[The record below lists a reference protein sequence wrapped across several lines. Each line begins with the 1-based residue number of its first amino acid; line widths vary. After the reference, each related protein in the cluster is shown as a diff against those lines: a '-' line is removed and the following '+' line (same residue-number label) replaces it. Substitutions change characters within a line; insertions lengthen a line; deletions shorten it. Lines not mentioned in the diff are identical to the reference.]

1 MNTTYAPAELAAMAE
16 VALDQGDCERAAALA
31 VEAAHAAFQAAERV
45 AKIDRRGEL
54 ADSVLGLLPLGTG
67 NDFARSMDLPL
78 DVTEAARVLVQGEVR
93 PVDLLTDDA
102 GGIVVN
108 NVHIGA
114 GAQASRRGARW
125 KKRLGSIGVGKLN
138 LGKLGYPI
146 GAIQASFMPPS
157 VRLRVE
163 VDGDVVNDLDQP
175 TLMVA
180 VGNGTSVGGGAEL
193 TPEAD
198 AEDGRADVM
207 ISRSVGPIARFAYVV
222 HLARAEHGERE
233 DVRYLRGRQIRVSG
247 EEFYASADGEID
259 GPLRQREWTVHPGAY
274 SMILP

>member
-1 MNTTYAPAELAAMAE
+1 M
-16 VALDQGDCERAAALA
+16 
-31 VEAAHAAFQAAERV
+31 
-45 AKIDRRGEL
+45 
-54 ADSVLGLLPLGTG
+54 
-67 NDFARSMDLPL
+67 
-78 DVTEAARVLVQGEVR
+78 
-93 PVDLLTDDA
+93 
-102 GGIVVN
+102 
-108 NVHIGA
+108 
-114 GAQASRRGARW
+114 
-125 KKRLGSIGVGKLN
+125 
-138 LGKLGYPI
+138 
-146 GAIQASFMPPS
+146 
-157 VRLRVE
+157 
-163 VDGDVVNDLDQP
+163 
-175 TLMVA
+175 
-180 VGNGTSVGGGAEL
+180 GGGAEL